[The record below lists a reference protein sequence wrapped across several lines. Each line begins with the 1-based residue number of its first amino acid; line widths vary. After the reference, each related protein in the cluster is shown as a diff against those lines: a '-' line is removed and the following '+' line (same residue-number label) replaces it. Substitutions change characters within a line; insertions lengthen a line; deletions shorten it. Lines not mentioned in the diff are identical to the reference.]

1 MEPCAICKE
10 KRQKCTKKCV
20 LTPYLPAN
28 KPEKYAFLGY
38 VYGIKKVVRIL
49 NEIDPSQR
57 QACVD
62 SLCFEAE
69 ARIRDPVY
77 GCVGIIRGLQRRRQ
91 HLQLS
96 LNIAKRELAMIKH
109 GQIQQHLSVRSRLWG
124 HLSTAFIFSIRIWL
138 LLFLVWIWIRRSS
151 LC

>member
-1 MEPCAICKE
+1 PPMEPCAICKE
-10 KRQKCTKKCV
+10 KRQKCTKK
-20 LTPYLPAN
+20 
-28 KPEKYAFLGY
+28 
-38 VYGIKKVVRIL
+38 II

-77 GCVGIIRGLQRRRQ
+77 GCVGIIRGLQRRLQ

-96 LNIAKRELAMIKH
+96 LNISKRELAMIKH
-109 GQIQQHLSVRSRLWG
+109 GQIHQHLSVRSRL
-124 HLSTAFIFSIRIWL
+124 
-138 LLFLVWIWIRRSS
+138 
-151 LC
+151 

>member
-28 KPEKYAFLGY
+28 KPEKYAFLVY
-38 VYGIKKVVRIL
+38 VFGIKNLVRII

-57 QACVD
+57 QACVY

-77 GCVGIIRGLQRRRQ
+77 GCVGIIRGLQRRLQ

-96 LNIAKRELAMIKH
+96 LNISKRELAMIKH
-109 GQIQQHLSVRSRLWG
+109 GQIHQHLSVRSRL
-124 HLSTAFIFSIRIWL
+124 
-138 LLFLVWIWIRRSS
+138 
-151 LC
+151 